1 MKIKL
6 FLSVILFISTLSN
19 SFADKYFGYK
29 DKDGNYKWFDE
40 KSDSS
45 FTDENNRYWA
55 KVTDN
60 QDKWNKAMIIR
71 NANIYALLDLG
82 FDTMK
87 VLKDVQLLNE
97 NSILFTRFSKLEN
110 YKDYVFYWKTAF
122 NSTNFKF
129 NARKSGTISETD
141 LSLKFY
147 TQKAHI
153 SNAAA
158 LGLVKKSFFE
168 HFAEASIELIKKYKY
183 KINRITIETYLKNYM
198 HLNNAIELINERKLE
213 MDRMT
218 EVKTEL
224 PSQ

>member
-1 MKIKL
+1 MKSKIFILVL
-6 FLSVILFISTLSN
+6 FCLVLLPN
-19 SFADKYFGYK
+19 SYADKNFGYK

-40 KSDSS
+40 KTDSF
-45 FTDENNRYWA
+45 FTDDNNHNWI
-55 KVTDN
+55 KVTEN
-60 QDKWNKAMIIR
+60 KDKWNKAMIIR

-87 VLKDVQLLNE
+87 VLKDVQLLSE

-129 NARKSGTISETD
+129 NALKSAKISETD

-147 TQKAHI
+147 NQKAHI
-153 SNAAA
+153 ANAAA

-168 HFAEASIELIKKYKY
+168 HFAEASIELIKKYRY
-183 KINRITIETYLKNYM
+183 KMNRMTIETYLKNYM
-198 HLNNAIELINERKLE
+198 HLNNAIELLNERKLE
-213 MDRMT
+213 NDRIIAI
-218 EVKTEL
+218 K
-224 PSQ
+224 SKQDCK

>member
-6 FLSVILFISTLSN
+6 FLFVILFLSTLSY
-19 SFADKYFGYK
+19 SFADKYYGYK

-40 KSDSS
+40 KTDSS

-82 FDTMK
+82 FDTAK
-87 VLKDVQLLNE
+87 VLRDVQLLHE

-122 NSTNFKF
+122 NSNNFKF

-147 TQKAHI
+147 TQKAHMA
-153 SNAAA
+153 NAAA
-158 LGLVKKSFFE
+158 LGLVKKSFFA
-168 HFAEASIELIKKYKY
+168 HCGEAGREIIKKYRY
-183 KINRITIETYLKNYM
+183 KMNWITVETYLKNYM
-198 HLNNAIELINERKLE
+198 HLNNAIELLNERKLE
-213 MDRMT
+213 KDRMI
-218 EVKTEL
+218 EAKTKG
-224 PSQ
+224 